1 MPTDI
6 LERNSKMTDYV
17 IYADSS
23 LDLSKETA
31 KEWGVPYAQLT
42 FRFDNGDE
50 YSNDDMP
57 ISEFYAKMRAGG
69 VAKTAAVNTDSFY
82 NAFDSVLAE
91 GKDLIYVGFS
101 SGLSSTYS
109 AAMLAAR
116 NLCAK
121 YPDRKIYTVD
131 TLAASAGIALLIS
144 YMLDMKAEGKSIDEV
159 RDFAEKMKLNVCHW
173 FTVDNLDYL
182 KRGGRVSPTV
192 AFVGNLL
199 GIKPVLHVDNEGHL
213 TNVDKVRGRRTS
225 LMALAD
231 RLGATILDGY
241 DKVFISHSDC
251 LDDAK
256 LLASMIE
263 AKYHKTVGL
272 ITNVG
277 PVIGAHSGPGT
288 MALFFMGKER

>member
-1 MPTDI
+1 MNDF
-6 LERNSKMTDYV
+6 V

-23 LDLSKETA
+23 FDLSREVA
-31 KEWGVPYAQLT
+31 EEWGVGYASLS
-42 FRFDNGDE
+42 FRFGNGQE

-57 ISEFYAKMRAGG
+57 ISEFYSRMRAGE
-69 VAKTAAVNTDSFY
+69 VAKTAAVNTEKFSEVFE
-82 NAFDSVLAE
+82 NILKE
-91 GKDLIYVGFS
+91 GKDILYIGFS

-109 AAMLAAR
+109 AAMLAAKA
-116 NLCAK
+116 LSDK
-121 YPDRKIYTVD
+121 YPERKIFTVD
-131 TLAASAGIALLIS
+131 TLAASAGIALLIA
-144 YMLDMKAEGKSIDEV
+144 YLLDMKKEGKTIEEL
-159 RDFAEKMKLNVCHW
+159 RDYAEKMKLNICHW

-213 TNVDKVRGRRTS
+213 INVSKSRGRRAS

-231 RLGATILDGY
+231 KLSETMLEGHDR
-241 DKVFISHSDC
+241 VFISHGDC
-251 LDDAK
+251 LEDAK

-263 AKYHKTVGL
+263 TKYQKRVSL

-288 MALFFMGKER
+288 MALFFMGRER

>member
-1 MPTDI
+1 M
-6 LERNSKMTDYV
+6 NDYV
-17 IYADSS
+17 IFADSS
-23 LDLSKETA
+23 FDLSKETA
-31 KEWGVPYAQLT
+31 KEWGVPYTQLT
-42 FRFDNGDE
+42 FRFDGGEE

-57 ISEFYAKMRAGG
+57 IADFYNRMRSGG
-69 VAKTAAVNTDSFY
+69 VAKTAAVNTEKFADSFEELLK
-82 NAFDSVLAE
+82 D
-91 GKDLIYVGFS
+91 GKDLLYVGFS

-116 NLCAK
+116 TLADK
-121 YPDRKIYTVD
+121 YPERKIYTVD
-131 TLAASAGIALLIS
+131 TLAASAGIALLIA
-144 YMLDMKAEGKSIDEV
+144 YMLDKKAEGASIEEV
-159 RDFAEKMKLNVCHW
+159 YRFAEDMKLNVCHW

-213 TNVDKVRGRRTS
+213 INVEKARGRRAS

-231 RLGATILDGY
+231 KLGKTILDGY
-241 DKVFISHSDC
+241 DKVFISHGDC
-251 LDDAK
+251 IDDAK
-256 LLASMIE
+256 LLAGMIE
-263 AKYHKTVGL
+263 SKYGKKVGL